1 MEDGTRFDEFSP
13 SRDLFVE
20 LADKWTMIVL
30 CILSHRNV
38 RFNELK
44 RRCGGISQKSLTQTL
59 RRLER
64 NGCITRQVLATS
76 PVGVEYQITVQGAE
90 LSELL
95 KALFFWVKD
104 NVEKVHIARQRYDG
118 ETR

>member
-1 MEDGTRFDEFSP
+1 MADGTRFDEFSP

-20 LADKWTMIVL
+20 LADKWTMIIL
-30 CILSHRNV
+30 CILSHRAE

-64 NGCITRQVLATS
+64 NGCLRRVVLNTS
-76 PVGVEYQITVQGAE
+76 PVGVEYQITELGAE
-90 LSELL
+90 LSVRLR
-95 KALFFWVKD
+95 ALFFWAKD
-104 NVEKVHIARQRYDG
+104 NVAAVDAARAQYDAAQ
-118 ETR
+118 